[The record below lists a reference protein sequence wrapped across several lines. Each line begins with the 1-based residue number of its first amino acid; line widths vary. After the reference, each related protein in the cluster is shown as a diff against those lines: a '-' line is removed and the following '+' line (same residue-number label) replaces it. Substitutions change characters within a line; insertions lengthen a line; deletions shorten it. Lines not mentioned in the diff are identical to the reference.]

1 MAPTQLGK
9 RVSSEFHSLFI
20 AAWLLCAVFYF
31 IQYALRSAPGV
42 MVPELTAAWNLNAL
56 SLSSLLG
63 LYFFTYASFALFAGA
78 SLDRYGAKWTIPAG
92 IACLAVG
99 TVLFGWGTVTEAYI
113 GRLLQGAGS
122 AFSFVGAVY
131 LAARGFPA
139 RYLATAVGATQ
150 MFGMLGGFA
159 GQFAVS
165 PLVHGVITW
174 QDFWLYSGAL
184 VAVLAVITFFATP
197 SEADRTPAGRG
208 TLLQMFAPYKTVLSN
223 PQSYLCGFCA
233 GLLFLPT
240 TIGDMIWG
248 VPMLQQGFGIEH
260 ATAVNRAAM
269 VPLGWVFGAP
279 ILGYVADRMG
289 RRKPVLIAS
298 GFAMLGLAAA
308 ILYLPPEILPPYVG
322 GFLFGF
328 ASGAAMIP
336 YSIIKEVNPDGVK
349 GSATGAMNFLVF
361 TLSAVAAPIA
371 GWVLQKISG
380 GAPLVLQD
388 FQQWGLLGLAGIAVG
403 VILAFFLKETGSAAH
418 TPAILI
424 PPIGAPVKA

>member
-1 MAPTQLGK
+1 MKLPDSKNIKVQAG
-9 RVSSEFHSLFI
+9 EFHPLFI
-20 AAWLLCAVFYF
+20 SAWLLCALFYF
-31 IQYALRSAPGV
+31 VQYALRSAPGV

-56 SLSSLLG
+56 GLSSLLG
-63 LYFFTYASFALFAGA
+63 MYFFTYAAFSLVAGA
-78 SLDRYGAKWTIPAG
+78 SLDRYGAKWSVPAG

-99 TVLFGWGTVTEAYI
+99 TIMFGWGTVFEAEL

-122 AFSFVGAVY
+122 AFAFVGAVY
-131 LAARGFPA
+131 LAAHGFPA

-150 MFGMLGGFA
+150 MFGMLGGSA

-165 PLVHGVITW
+165 PLIHGVVTW
-174 QDFWLYSGAL
+174 QNFWLYSGIA
-184 VAVLAVITFFATP
+184 VAILAVVTFIATP
-197 SEADRTPAGRG
+197 QEENRKQVGTG
-208 TLLQMFAPYKTVLSN
+208 TLMDMFAPYKIVLSN

-269 VPLGWVFGAP
+269 VPMGWVFGAP

-289 RRKPVLIAS
+289 QRKPVLIAS
-298 GFAMLGLAAA
+298 AFAMLILAAA
-308 ILYLPPEILPPYVG
+308 ILYLPTTMLPPYIG

-336 YSIIKEVNPDGVK
+336 YAIIKEVNPDNVK
-349 GSATGAMNFLVF
+349 GSATGAMNLLVF
-361 TLSAVAAPIA
+361 SLSAIAAPIA
-371 GWVLQKISG
+371 GWALQKISG
-380 GAPLVLQD
+380 GAALDMAD
-388 FQQWGLLGLAGIAVG
+388 FREWGLLGLAGIAVAI
-403 VILAFFLKETGSAAH
+403 VLAFFLEETGSA
-418 TPAILI
+418 TPKTA
-424 PPIGAPVKA
+424 PIIVGKPKIA

>member
-1 MAPTQLGK
+1 MAPTELPGT
-9 RVSSEFHSLFI
+9 RSTSDFHKLFI

-56 SLSSLLG
+56 GLSSLLG
-63 LYFFTYASFALFAGA
+63 VYFFTYAAFALVAGA

-92 IACLAVG
+92 IARLAVG

-113 GRLLQGAGS
+113 GRLMQGAGS
-122 AFSFVGAVY
+122 AFAFVGAVY

-165 PLVHGVITW
+165 PIVHGMITW
-174 QDFWLYSGAL
+174 QNFWLFSGVLCAL
-184 VAVLAVITFFATP
+184 LAAVAFFATP

-208 TLLQMFAPYKTVLSN
+208 TILEMLAPYRTVMSN

-240 TIGDMIWG
+240 TVGDMIWG
-248 VPMLQQGFGIEH
+248 VPILQQGFGIEH
-260 ATAVNRAAM
+260 ATAVDRAAM
-269 VPLGWVFGAP
+269 IPLGWVFGSP
-279 ILGYVADRMG
+279 ILGYIADRMG

-298 GFAMLGLAAA
+298 AFAMLALAAA
-308 ILYLPPEILPPYVG
+308 ILYLPSEILPPYLG
-322 GFLFGF
+322 GLLFGF

-336 YSIIKEVNPDGVK
+336 YSIIKEVNPDRVK

-361 TLSAVAAPIA
+361 TLSAVAAPVA

-380 GAPLVLQD
+380 GAPLNLQD
-388 FQQWGLLGLAGIAVG
+388 FQQWGLLGLGGIAAGIV
-403 VILAFFLKETGSAAH
+403 LAFFLEETGSAAKAS
-418 TPAILI
+418 PAVF
-424 PPIGAPVKA
+424 PGAALKA